1 MTSAETPRP
10 VDSVGPDPR
19 GQHSTKEERAPLSV
33 PVGRSQPL
41 WRRLWRNKSAVVAL
55 AALLVIIGLAITAP
69 WLPIAPPD
77 EINPPDKLAY
87 PGEKGY
93 VLGSDKLGRDN
104 LSRLIWGGRVSLTA
118 GIVASTIALIL
129 GVTVGLF
136 AGFYGDHVD
145 SVLMRITDV
154 VLAFPVFL
162 LAIGIIA
169 ALGPGLFNAMVAA
182 AIAGFPLYARVVRGS
197 VLTARET
204 DYVLA
209 ARSIGVGNRRIM
221 QRHLLPNIFAPILVT
236 YTLDIGAMIILT
248 SSLSFLGLGTQPPTA
263 DWGNMIASGR
273 SLIRTHPHMIILPGL
288 AIFIVVLALNVFGD
302 GLRDALDPRLRHR

>member
-1 MTSAETPRP
+1 MISVETPRP
-10 VDSVGPDPR
+10 ADSVGPGAGD
-19 GQHSTKEERAPLSV
+19 QHSTTEETTSLPVA
-33 PVGRSQPL
+33 VGRSQPL
-41 WRRLWRNKSAVVAL
+41 WRRIWRNKSAVVAL
-55 AALLVIIGLAITAP
+55 AVLLVVIGLAVTAP
-69 WLPIAPPD
+69 LLPIAPPN
-77 EINPPDKLAY
+77 EIHPRDKLAF

-93 VLGSDKLGRDN
+93 VLGSDQLGRDN

-118 GIVASTIALIL
+118 GIVASSIALVI
-129 GVTVGLF
+129 GVTIGLF

-145 SVLMRITDV
+145 TVLMRITDV

-169 ALGPGLFNAMVAA
+169 ALGPGLFNAMLAA

-197 VLTARET
+197 VLSAREM

-209 ARSIGVGNRRIM
+209 ARMIGVGNRRIM
-221 QRHLLPNIFAPILVT
+221 QRHLLPNVFAPILVT

-248 SSLSFLGLGTQPPTA
+248 SSLSFLGLGTQPPA
-263 DWGNMIASGR
+263 SDWGNMIASGR
-273 SLIRTHPHMIILPGL
+273 SLIRTHPHLIILPGL
-288 AIFIVVLALNVFGD
+288 AIFVVVLSLNVLGD

>member
-1 MTSAETPRP
+1 MISVETPRP
-10 VDSVGPDPR
+10 ADSVEPGAGD
-19 GQHSTKEERAPLSV
+19 QHSTPEETTSLPVA
-33 PVGRSQPL
+33 VGRSQPL
-41 WRRLWRNKSAVVAL
+41 WRRIWRNKSAVVAL
-55 AALLVIIGLAITAP
+55 AVLLVVIGLAVTAP
-69 WLPIAPPD
+69 LLPIAPPN
-77 EINPPDKLAY
+77 EIHPRDKLAF

-93 VLGSDKLGRDN
+93 VLGSDQLGRDN

-118 GIVASTIALIL
+118 GIVASSIALVI
-129 GVTVGLF
+129 GVTIGLF

-145 SVLMRITDV
+145 TVLMRITDV

-169 ALGPGLFNAMVAA
+169 ALGPGLFNAMLAA

-197 VLTARET
+197 VLSAREM

-209 ARSIGVGNRRIM
+209 ARMIGVGNRRIM
-221 QRHLLPNIFAPILVT
+221 QRHLLPNVFAPILVT

-248 SSLSFLGLGTQPPTA
+248 SSLSFLGLGTQPPA
-263 DWGNMIASGR
+263 SDWGNMIASGR
-273 SLIRTHPHMIILPGL
+273 SLIRTHPHLIILPGL
-288 AIFIVVLALNVFGD
+288 AIFVVVLSLNVLGD